1 MDKIIKIVLAVLLL
15 LCLAKMPYGY
25 YILVRF
31 VAFVVFGILAF
42 MTYQKRNQIDI
53 EILLYI
59 ALALLFQPFA
69 KVALGRTLWNVV
81 DVIVGVGL
89 VVSLFLKT
97 DSKTK

>member
-81 DVIVGVGL
+81 DVVVGVGL
-89 VVSLFLKT
+89 VASLFLKNMNRR
-97 DSKTK
+97 

>member
-31 VAFVVFGILAF
+31 VAFVVFGILAL
-42 MTYQKRNQIDI
+42 MTYQKHNQIDV

-69 KVALGRTLWNVV
+69 KVALGRTLWNIV

-89 VVSLFLKT
+89 VASLFLKT

>member
-42 MTYQKRNQIDI
+42 MTYQKRNEIDV

-81 DVIVGVGL
+81 DVVVGVGL
-89 VVSLFLKT
+89 VASLFLKNMNRR
-97 DSKTK
+97 

>member
-42 MTYQKRNQIDI
+42 MTYQKRNQIDV

-81 DVIVGVGL
+81 DVVVGVGL
-89 VVSLFLKT
+89 VVSLFLKNMNRR
-97 DSKTK
+97 

>member
-1 MDKIIKIVLAVLLL
+1 MDKIIKVVLAVLLL

-31 VAFVVFGILAF
+31 VAFIVFGILAF
-42 MTYQKRNQIDI
+42 MIYQKRNEIDI

-59 ALALLFQPFA
+59 ALALLFQPFN
-69 KVALGRTLWNVV
+69 KLPLGRTIWNIV

-89 VVSLFLKT
+89 VASLFLKT

>member
-31 VAFVVFGILAF
+31 VAFIVFGILAL
-42 MTYQKRNQIDI
+42 MTYQKRNEIDV

-81 DVIVGVGL
+81 DVVVGVGL
-89 VVSLFLKT
+89 VASLLLKNINRR
-97 DSKTK
+97 

>member
-1 MDKIIKIVLAVLLL
+1 MDKIIKVVLAVLLL

-31 VAFVVFGILAF
+31 VAFIVFVILAF
-42 MTYQKRNQIDI
+42 MIYQKRNEIDI

-59 ALALLFQPFA
+59 ALALLFQPFN
-69 KVALGRTLWNVV
+69 KLPLGRTIWNIV

-89 VVSLFLKT
+89 VASLFLKT

>member
-31 VAFVVFGILAF
+31 VAFIVFGILAL
-42 MTYQKRNQIDI
+42 MTYQKRNEIDI

-81 DVIVGVGL
+81 DVVVGVGL
-89 VVSLFLKT
+89 VASLFLKNMNRR
-97 DSKTK
+97 

>member
-42 MTYQKRNQIDI
+42 MTYQKRNEIDI

-81 DVIVGVGL
+81 DVVVGVGL
-89 VVSLFLKT
+89 VASLFLKNMNRR
-97 DSKTK
+97 

>member
-31 VAFVVFGILAF
+31 VAFIVFGILAF
-42 MTYQKRNQIDI
+42 MTYQKRNEIDI

-81 DVIVGVGL
+81 DVAVGVGL
-89 VVSLFLKT
+89 VASLFLKNMNRR
-97 DSKTK
+97 